1 MSKAAKSSTDTPV
14 MRQWAEQK
22 ALHPDA
28 ILFFRMGD
36 FYELFFDDAVVAAR
50 ALDLTLTSRDKKR
63 ENPTPMCGVPHH
75 AVKAY
80 LRRMVELGHKVA
92 ICDQIEDPKMARGV
106 VKRAVTEVITPG
118 VVVDAEQLDARSN
131 NYLVAVAP
139 QGKRGKVWGIAA
151 FDLSTAELRVTEIE
165 GNSVIDELARLH
177 PQEVVFLPTAV
188 DAVAPLREI
197 FDVAWEEGPPELLP
211 SDKVARDIVTEK
223 SGADLDEVGLDGHPF
238 ALRAACLALRY
249 AEETQPGRGVPRCRL
264 VVYSPS
270 DHLQL
275 DEPSLR
281 NLEIFLSSMERK
293 RSGSLLAIVDE
304 TVTAMGGRLMRQVLA
319 LPLLDV
325 GAIRRRQDAVELLVM
340 EPDLRRRLREALGGI
355 FDLERLTSRTVLQ
368 VATPRELARLGA
380 SLRRLPGIYTLLEEA
395 RNAALARELPELL
408 AWPDDLLDDVASR
421 LEGQLADDP
430 PPHTRDGGI
439 FRRGANGDLDELI
452 DLCEGG
458 RASILNMEAELRD
471 RTGIASL
478 KVRYNKVFGYFIEV
492 TRANLANVPEDF
504 QRKQTLVNAERFVT
518 EELAEYE
525 VKVLGALERRQGLE
539 EHLYGELRAEIA
551 AHAARLTA
559 CAERIAWLDVFAG
572 LAEVAQARDYVRP
585 LVDDEGAIEILE
597 GRHPVVE
604 AMMPA
609 GQFVPND
616 LRVDPK
622 EDRMLILTGPNM
634 SGKSTI
640 MRQVALIT
648 LLAQTGSFVPAK
660 RARIGVTDRIFTRVG
675 ASDNLAR
682 GESTFMVEM
691 RETSG
696 ILKKA
701 TRQSLVILDEIG
713 RGTATYDGIS
723 IAWSVAEYLHDEVC
737 CRTLFAT
744 HYHELCQLTEVKEHA
759 KNFSVAVQEWQG
771 RVVFLRKL
779 TPGGSSRSYGIEVA
793 RLAGLPRQVLQRSR
807 VVLSALEGEAVV
819 EGLPLR
825 GRVAEGAGDQLSFFA
840 PTPGG
845 EAQGPREATLAIE
858 RELSGL
864 DVNHMSPLEAL
875 NLLSTLVARLDED
888 DQPS

>member
-1 MSKAAKSSTDTPV
+1 
-14 MRQWAEQK
+14 
-22 ALHPDA
+22 
-28 ILFFRMGD
+28 
-36 FYELFFDDAVVAAR
+36 
-50 ALDLTLTSRDKKR
+50 
-63 ENPTPMCGVPHH
+63 
-75 AVKAY
+75 
-80 LRRMVELGHKVA
+80 
-92 ICDQIEDPKMARGV
+92 
-106 VKRAVTEVITPG
+106 
-118 VVVDAEQLDARSN
+118 
-131 NYLVAVAP
+131 
-139 QGKRGKVWGIAA
+139 
-151 FDLSTAELRVTEIE
+151 
-165 GNSVIDELARLH
+165 
-177 PQEVVFLPTAV
+177 
-188 DAVAPLREI
+188 
-197 FDVAWEEGPPELLP
+197 
-211 SDKVARDIVTEK
+211 
-223 SGADLDEVGLDGHPF
+223 
-238 ALRAACLALRY
+238 
-249 AEETQPGRGVPRCRL
+249 
-264 VVYSPS
+264 
-270 DHLQL
+270 
-275 DEPSLR
+275 
-281 NLEIFLSSMERK
+281 
-293 RSGSLLAIVDE
+293 
-304 TVTAMGGRLMRQVLA
+304 
-319 LPLLDV
+319 
-325 GAIRRRQDAVELLVM
+325 
-340 EPDLRRRLREALGGI
+340 
-355 FDLERLTSRTVLQ
+355 
-368 VATPRELARLGA
+368 
-380 SLRRLPGIYTLLEEA
+380 
-395 RNAALARELPELL
+395 
-408 AWPDDLLDDVASR
+408 
-421 LEGQLADDP
+421 
-430 PPHTRDGGI
+430 
-439 FRRGANGDLDELI
+439 
-452 DLCEGG
+452 
-458 RASILNMEAELRD
+458 
-471 RTGIASL
+471 
-478 KVRYNKVFGYFIEV
+478 
-492 TRANLANVPEDF
+492 
-504 QRKQTLVNAERFVT
+504 
-518 EELAEYE
+518 
-525 VKVLGALERRQGLE
+525 
-539 EHLYGELRAEIA
+539 IA